1 MKVRKTFVFS
11 AALFFTSLST
21 IFYQVDKV
29 SSATISY
36 IVDLSGSGPVY
47 SSSMSPGQRQVQV
60 KITNFNSLNVGWDL
74 IDQGDKS
81 VISNGTITDKGYI
94 GRSATAHKGR
104 TYKLRLRCQEPVWN
118 KTKCHAQ
125 GIVEW

>member
-74 IDQGDKS
+74 IDQGSGS
-81 VISNGTITDKGYI
+81 VISNGTITDSGNI
-94 GRSATAHKGR
+94 TRRATAHARR
-104 TYKLRLRCQEPVWN
+104 TYKLRLRCQEPFWN
-118 KTKCHAQ
+118 NTRCHAS
-125 GIVEW
+125 GRVSW